1 MTELGEDKQSVL
13 EELGSKHVAKQ
24 LDCIL
29 KLLASTRF
37 FGVEND
43 KERVHIAH
51 FFQSSY
57 HYFNVSGIPIL

>member
-29 KLLASTRF
+29 KLLASTRL
-37 FGVEND
+37 FGVED
-43 KERVHIAH
+43 YKERVYIAH
-51 FFQSSY
+51 FF
-57 HYFNVSGIPIL
+57 